1 MSRPPKARSRTG
13 REPSPGEARLRE
25 AIRRHRD
32 RRARISDP
40 EPYDNDWGWWIEKRL
55 ARLETQ
61 SKWLIRLA
69 GAALVA
75 EVLRVA
81 LNALG
86 LVP

>member
-1 MSRPPKARSRTG
+1 MTQPADGKPPVERHRK
-13 REPSPGEARLRE
+13 PGEERLRA

-32 RRARISDP
+32 RQARIDDP

-61 SKWLIRLA
+61 SKWLIGLA

-81 LNALG
+81 LSALG

>member
-1 MSRPPKARSRTG
+1 MKGA
-13 REPSPGEARLRE
+13 REPRKPARRHRESGEERLQS

-32 RRARISDP
+32 RQARITDP
-40 EPYDNDWGWWIEKRL
+40 QPYDSDWGWWIEKRL

-61 SKWLIRLA
+61 SRWLLGLA
-69 GAALVA
+69 GAALAA

-81 LNALG
+81 LTALG